1 MRSIDKLEPNI
12 SCLIIPVFNQ
22 ILVSNLI
29 IIIGMAD
36 RHDALLR

>member
-1 MRSIDKLEPNI
+1 MRSIDKLESNI
-12 SCLIIPVFNQ
+12 FSLIIPVFNQ

-36 RHDALLR
+36 RP